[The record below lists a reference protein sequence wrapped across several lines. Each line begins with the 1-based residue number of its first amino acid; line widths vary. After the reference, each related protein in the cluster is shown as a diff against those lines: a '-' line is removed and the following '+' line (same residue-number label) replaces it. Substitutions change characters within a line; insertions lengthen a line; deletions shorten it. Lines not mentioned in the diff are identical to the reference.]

1 MTMIYKIFLA
11 IVMALAVS
19 AGFAQVDDMY
29 FIPQKEEPKKAST
42 VVVTYEPQH
51 AEDNGDDVLPP
62 GEEPVYASG
71 EVRDVDE
78 YNRRGIWANDA
89 AEDSLAGEDSTEV
102 AARGAL
108 DSGDD
113 YECSKRILR
122 FCTPTIGVAVSS
134 PLYWD
139 LCYGP
144 NAIYW
149 DVYDDGVYAY
159 AFPSSWS
166 TFYWGPYYSWGWG
179 WPYYYWGWGGP
190 WYAGWHDP
198 WYWRPHWHHPHW
210 GHPGGGHPGRPV
222 ARPSLTHRDHSA
234 LARGSARR
242 GGATYSRTRTAR
254 NNSGTSWRRNSSGS
268 STFRPNRSTT
278 TTRQPARSGSRSTY
292 RPSYTPST
300 RSGSFTPSSSSRST
314 FSPSFSSPSRS
325 GGGGFSPSRSGG
337 VRGRR

>member
-1 MTMIYKIFLA
+1 MIYKIFLA

-166 TFYWGPYYSWGWG
+166 TFYWGPYFSWSWGWG
-179 WPYYYWGWGGP
+179 WPYYHWGWGGP
-190 WYAGWHDP
+190 WYAGWYDP
-198 WYWRPHWHHPHW
+198 WYWRPHGHYPPHW
-210 GHPGGGHPGRPV
+210 GHPGPVRPGRPV
-222 ARPSLTHRDHSA
+222 ARPGLTHRQPSS

-242 GGATYSRTRTAR
+242 NGTAYRPTR
-254 NNSGTSWRRNSSGS
+254 SGGTSYRRGNAGTSS
-268 STFRPNRSTT
+268 FRPNRSTST
-278 TTRQPARSGSRSTY
+278 TTRQPSRST
-292 RPSYTPST
+292 RSTYTPS
-300 RSGSFTPSSSSRST
+300 RSSQSFNRGSSFTPSSRSSSFR
-314 FSPSFSSPSRS
+314 PSVSSPSR
-325 GGGGFSPSRSGG
+325 GGGGFTPSRGG
-337 VRGRR
+337 GGARGGRR